1 MRRAFIALA
10 LTAAL
15 LALAGGRPSLAA
27 APEGPRHVKVG
38 HPAPEFNLPGS
49 DGRMHRL
56 SDYIGHKAVI
66 IAWFPQAFTGG

>member
-1 MRRAFIALA
+1 MRTRSAVVVLA
-10 LTAAL
+10 VSL
-15 LALAGGRPSLAA
+15 LALVGGWLSQTPAA
-27 APEGPRHVKVG
+27 ERPRHVKVG
-38 HPAPEFNLPGS
+38 QPAPEFSLPGS